1 MITIWSI
8 LFAIIA
14 GVDLGYGLGL
24 IIKQGQIGLGI
35 LYLIFAIFFTIQ
47 AIGHIRVRV
56 RVVPKPQ
63 LEGEDDDEKT
73 NEDN

>member
-1 MITIWSI
+1 MLTFLSI
-8 LFAIIA
+8 LFAIFA

-24 IIKQGQIGLGI
+24 IIKQGQVGLGI

-56 RVVPKPQ
+56 VPKPQ
-63 LEGEDDDEKT
+63 PEGDDDDEKT
-73 NEDN
+73 N

>member
-1 MITIWSI
+1 MLTIWSI

-35 LYLIFAIFFTIQ
+35 FYLIFAIFFTIQ